1 MVTLI
6 RSQVCMPVWTSR
18 NSTNPKRIH
27 ARHYAMKVMI
37 FLLALMPLDRLIWLG
52 LTDNL
57 GANPVEFITRSTG
70 TWALVLLC
78 TTLAMTPLRLLTAS
92 LFWIKIRRMLG
103 LFSFFYA
110 AIHFLIWLW
119 LDQNF
124 DFISMLKDIVKR
136 PYITMGFT
144 SFVLLIPLAV
154 TSNQWMQRRL
164 GRRWSQLHRLIY
176 VIACTVILHYWWH
189 KAGKNDLQTVSIY
202 AAIVGLLL
210 CCRIPMIRSKL
221 TLK

>member
-1 MVTLI
+1 
-6 RSQVCMPVWTSR
+6 
-18 NSTNPKRIH
+18 
-27 ARHYAMKVMI
+27 MKVMI
-37 FLLALMPLDRLIWLG
+37 FLLALLPLDRLLWLG
-52 LTDNL
+52 LSDGL
-57 GANPVEFITRSTG
+57 GANPIEFITRSTG

-78 TTLAMTPLRLLTAS
+78 ITLAMTPLRLLTGA

-103 LFSFFYA
+103 LLSFFYA
-110 AIHFLIWLW
+110 TLHFLIWLW
-119 LDQNF
+119 LDQDF
-124 DFISMLKDIVKR
+124 DVIAMLKDIIKR
-136 PYITMGFT
+136 PYITMGFA

-154 TSNQWMQRRL
+154 TSNRWMQRLL

-176 VIACTVILHYWWH
+176 AIACTVILHYWWH

-210 CCRIPMIRSKL
+210 CCRIPFIKSKL